1 MTMGTSRLDQ
11 LRKYYEEDPAD
22 PFNIYALALEYLKSD
37 GTQAK
42 RYFDELLEKHPG
54 YIPTYYHAAKFYADH
69 GDLDKAEHLYE
80 KGIEVAQK
88 AGDTKAARELRSAL
102 DELLF

>member
-1 MTMGTSRLDQ
+1 MGTSRLEQ

-37 GTQAK
+37 GALAK
-42 RYFDELLEKHPG
+42 RYFDELLENHPG
-54 YIPTYYHAAKFYADH
+54 YVATYYHAAKFYAES
-69 GDLDKAEHLYE
+69 GDTSKAERLYE
-80 KGIEVAQK
+80 KGIEVARK